1 MYAGKRLA
9 YNPQVYKTQTLLAA
23 IDYNLHPPALHSD
36 DARGKALESS
46 RGTSPNKSPT
56 ADV

>member
-23 IDYNLHPPALHSD
+23 IDYDLYLVALHSD
-36 DARGKALESS
+36 DARGKGII
-46 RGTSPNKSPT
+46 RRH
-56 ADV
+56 